1 MSRTQAAILVE
12 LGRPLR
18 VTTLAVPELRP
29 GQLLVEVA
37 YSGVCH
43 TQLHE
48 VRGQRGD
55 DPYLPHALGHEGSG
69 TVLEVGAGV
78 TKVKPGDHV
87 VLTWIKGQ
95 GADVP
100 STVYQSADGPVNAG
114 ALCTFMRRC
123 VTCENR
129 VVPITPAMPLREA
142 ALLGCAVPTGA
153 GAVLNT
159 AAARPGSSVA
169 VFGVGGVGL
178 SAVAA
183 ADLMHAA
190 PIIAVDV
197 VDRKLSMAREAGAT
211 HTVDARREDP
221 PAVIRG
227 LTGGRGVDYA
237 IEAAGRIDT
246 MEAAFRSVRDAG
258 GLCVLAGNPPRGES
272 ISLDPFDLIKGK
284 RVVGTWGG
292 GTVPERDIPFYC
304 RLYLAGRLNLGQF
317 ITHTYRLEDVNQ
329 ALDDLEAG
337 NVGRALLDMS
347 IETAAQP
354 R

>member
-1 MSRTQAAILVE
+1 M
-12 LGRPLR
+12 
-18 VTTLAVPELRP
+18 
-29 GQLLVEVA
+29 
-37 YSGVCH
+37 
-43 TQLHE
+43 
-48 VRGQRGD
+48 
-55 DPYLPHALGHEGSG
+55 
-69 TVLEVGAGV
+69 LEVGAGV
-78 TKVKPGDHV
+78 TKVRPGDPV
-87 VLTWIKGQ
+87 VLTWIKGY

-129 VVPITPAMPLREA
+129 VVPIAPDMPLREA
-142 ALLGCAVPTGA
+142 ALLGCAIPTGA

-159 AAARPGSSVA
+159 ASVRPGSSVA

-178 SAVAA
+178 GAVAA

-211 HTVDARREDP
+211 HTINARQADP
-221 PAVIRG
+221 PAAIRG

-237 IEAAGRIDT
+237 IEAAGRIET
-246 MEAAFRSVRDAG
+246 MEAAFQSVRDAG
-258 GLCVLAGNPPRGES
+258 GLCVLAGNPPRGER

-304 RLYLAGRLNLGQF
+304 QLYLSGRLNLSQF
-317 ITHTYRLEDVNQ
+317 ITHTYGLEAVNQ

-337 NVGRALLDMS
+337 KVGRAVLDMS
-347 IETAAQP
+347 IEPAAHAG
-354 R
+354 